1 MWIVVLG
8 IKTKP
13 KFQPHFW
20 NPNWISFRN
29 CNLKYLFDQNC
40 LCMTYSTTDYIVS
53 NHGYLSWTL
62 IRFDNCYDR
71 NFTLPYHTLKIC
83 YAPLFFRKHRETMFI
98 LLIHQSFSHSRH
110 IGIDTMESGTIE
122 YGQEKIDS
130 IFEIRMMEHFPLS
143 FCFIFYSI
151 WNWYVLV
158 YKKLMVLFSLENLKR
173 SFNKMKWNTGQKC

>member
-53 NHGYLSWTL
+53 SHGYLSWTL

-71 NFTLPYHTLKIC
+71 NFPYLKNMLCAIVLSKTQRNDVHFT
-83 YAPLFFRKHRETMFI
+83 YSSVVFTQQTYVNRYNGIRHNRIWTGKNWFNIWNQNDGTFSFVFWFYI
-98 LLIHQSFSHSRH
+98 LLDLELI
-110 IGIDTMESGTIE
+110 
-122 YGQEKIDS
+122 
-130 IFEIRMMEHFPLS
+130 
-143 FCFIFYSI
+143 CA
-151 WNWYVLV
+151 
-158 YKKLMVLFSLENLKR
+158 SL
-173 SFNKMKWNTGQKC
+173 

>member
-40 LCMTYSTTDYIVS
+40 LCMTYSTNDYIVS
-53 NHGYLSWTL
+53 SHEYLSWTL

-71 NFTLPYHTLKIC
+71 NFPYLKNMLCAIVLSKTQRNDVHFTYSSVVFTQQTYWNRC
-83 YAPLFFRKHRETMFI
+83 NGIRHNRIWTGKNWFNIWNQNDGTFSFVFWFYI
-98 LLIHQSFSHSRH
+98 LLDLELI
-110 IGIDTMESGTIE
+110 
-122 YGQEKIDS
+122 
-130 IFEIRMMEHFPLS
+130 
-143 FCFIFYSI
+143 CA
-151 WNWYVLV
+151 
-158 YKKLMVLFSLENLKR
+158 SL
-173 SFNKMKWNTGQKC
+173 

>member
-53 NHGYLSWTL
+53 SHGYLSWTL

-71 NFTLPYHTLKIC
+71 NFPYLKNMLCAIVLSKTQRNDVHFTYSSVVFTQQTYWNRC
-83 YAPLFFRKHRETMFI
+83 NGIRHNRIWTGKNWFNIWNQNDGTFSFVFWFYI
-98 LLIHQSFSHSRH
+98 LLDLELI
-110 IGIDTMESGTIE
+110 
-122 YGQEKIDS
+122 
-130 IFEIRMMEHFPLS
+130 
-143 FCFIFYSI
+143 CA
-151 WNWYVLV
+151 
-158 YKKLMVLFSLENLKR
+158 SL
-173 SFNKMKWNTGQKC
+173 

>member
-53 NHGYLSWTL
+53 SHEYLSWTL

-71 NFTLPYHTLKIC
+71 NFPYLKNMLCAIVLSKTQRNDVHFTYSSVVFTQQTYWNRC
-83 YAPLFFRKHRETMFI
+83 NGIRHNRIWTGKNWFNIWNQNDGTFSFVFWFYI
-98 LLIHQSFSHSRH
+98 LLDLELI
-110 IGIDTMESGTIE
+110 
-122 YGQEKIDS
+122 
-130 IFEIRMMEHFPLS
+130 
-143 FCFIFYSI
+143 CA
-151 WNWYVLV
+151 
-158 YKKLMVLFSLENLKR
+158 SL
-173 SFNKMKWNTGQKC
+173 